1 MAFDLVGR
9 LRIVDVMTPTLRRVS
24 SELERTNLSVKKV
37 AASTGSYRNAQNAA
51 TQSVNNFSGGLPNL
65 LGKLKMVAGAVV
77 AVGTAFDGIKTAAD
91 FESSMSRVAALSSAS
106 AGDLAKLTTKAKEL
120 GASTV
125 FSASQ
130 AAEGM
135 QFLAMAG
142 YKTNEI
148 IAAMPGLLDA
158 AAAGQTDLGTTADI
172 VSNILSGFGIAAGDT
187 GRVADVLTKAF
198 TSANVD
204 LQMLGYT
211 MKYAAPW
218 AKALG
223 VSLEETAA
231 AAGILGN
238 AGIQAEQAGTTLRGL
253 FARFAKPP
261 KEAAEAFD
269 KLGVKLFDSGGKMKS
284 LATILEDL
292 QNAMKGMT
300 SEQKTA
306 LSGIIAGME
315 AGSGFLA
322 LMDAGP
328 DKLRKF
334 TKELENSG
342 GTAGRV
348 SKVQLD
354 NFNGSLV
361 QLESALEGLKIEVFT
376 PLLPTLKDLAEKG
389 ANAAS
394 VFNKWLGSKEA
405 EKWGKTTKDV
415 LEIVG
420 PLVVGA
426 TTAWATYKAVMLT
439 ATAAQWAFNTAA
451 NANPIGLLVVGIG
464 TLVGA
469 GYLLVKN
476 WETVKEAGHSM
487 WVTIKNTFATGVNWV
502 IGKLNTLIDAM
513 NQAFNFKM
521 PDLMGGQEFAL
532 NIPKITEVEMDYSL
546 QQEKMRDFRERRNIG
561 VGDDGSHY
569 SGLDYVPFDGYQARL
584 HKGERVM
591 TAEENRASKEEASNT
606 PSDRRRNLTIDGK
619 DSNGVKNISFGDII
633 IQGYNGN
640 LETAAD
646 KIMSIMVRKISEQV

>member
-1 MAFDLVGR
+1 M
-9 LRIVDVMTPTLRRVS
+9 
-24 SELERTNLSVKKV
+24 KKI
-37 AASTGSYRNAQNAA
+37 AASTGSYRNSQNAA
-51 TQSVNNFSGGLPNL
+51 TQSLRNFSGGLPNL
-65 LGKLKMVAGAVV
+65 LGQLKMVAGAVV

-172 VSNILSGFGIAAGDT
+172 VSNILSGFGIAAGET

-231 AAGILGN
+231 AAGILGG

-261 KEAAEAFD
+261 KEAAEALD
-269 KLGVKLFDSGGKMKS
+269 KLGVKLFDSGGRMKS

-300 SEQKTA
+300 SEQKTSLA
-306 LSGIIAGME
+306 SIIAGME

-322 LMDAGP
+322 LMDTGP

-376 PLLPTLKDLAEKG
+376 PMLPTLKDLAEKG

-405 EKWGKTTKDV
+405 QKWGKTTKDV
-415 LEIVG
+415 LEVVG
-420 PLVVGA
+420 PLTLGVA
-426 TTAWATYKAVMLT
+426 TAWGVYKT
-439 ATAAQWAFNTAA
+439 AMTAASIAQWAFNTAML
-451 NANPIGLLVVGIG
+451 ANPLTWVVLGIG
-464 TLVGA
+464 ALIGA

-476 WETVKEAGHSM
+476 LDTVKEAANSL
-487 WVTIKNTFATGVNWV
+487 WVSLKNSFATGVNWV

-513 NQAFNFKM
+513 NQAFNIKL
-521 PDLMGGQEFAL
+521 PGGKEIAL
-532 NIPKITEVEMDYSL
+532 NIPKITEVEMDYSI

-569 SGLDYVPFDGYQARL
+569 NGLDYVPFDGYRARL

-591 TAEENRASKEEASNT
+591 TAEENRASKEEASNP
-606 PSDRRRNLTIDGK
+606 PSDRRNLAIDGK
-619 DSNGVKNISFGDII
+619 GSNGVKNISFGDII
-633 IQGYNGN
+633 IQGYNGD
-640 LETAAD
+640 LETAAN
-646 KIMSIMVRKISEQV
+646 KIMSIMVRKISEVV

>member
-1 MAFDLVGR
+1 
-9 LRIVDVMTPTLRRVS
+9 
-24 SELERTNLSVKKV
+24 
-37 AASTGSYRNAQNAA
+37 
-51 TQSVNNFSGGLPNL
+51 
-65 LGKLKMVAGAVV
+65 
-77 AVGTAFDGIKTAAD
+77 
-91 FESSMSRVAALSSAS
+91 MSRVAALSSAS

-284 LATILEDL
+284 LATILGDL

-415 LEIVG
+415 LEVVG
-420 PLVVGA
+420 PLIVGA

-451 NANPIGLLVVGIG
+451 NANPIGLIVVGIG
-464 TLVGA
+464 TLIGA

-476 WETVKEAGHSM
+476 WETVKAAGHSM
-487 WVTIKNTFATGVNWV
+487 WVTIKNGFATGVNWI

-513 NQAFNFKM
+513 NQAFNIQL
-521 PDLMGGQEFAL
+521 PDWMGGQEFAL

-569 SGLDYVPFDGYQARL
+569 SGLDYVPFDGYRARL

-591 TAEENRASKEEASNT
+591 TAEENRASEEEASNP
-606 PSDRRRNLTIDGK
+606 PSDRRKPVNDSGSSYASNNITI
-619 DSNGVKNISFGDII
+619 NVHATVREEADI
-633 IQGYNGN
+633 
-640 LETAAD
+640 D
-646 KIMSIMVRKISEQV
+646 KITLGIVQRLAEAY

>member
-24 SELERTNLSVKKV
+24 SELERTNLSVKKI
-37 AASTGSYRNAQNAA
+37 AATTGSYRNSQNAA
-51 TQSVNNFSGGLPNL
+51 TQSMSNFSGGLPNL

-172 VSNILSGFGIAAGDT
+172 VSNILSGFGIAAGET

-415 LEIVG
+415 LEVVG
-420 PLVVGA
+420 PLILGVA
-426 TTAWATYKAVMLT
+426 TAWGVYKT
-439 ATAAQWAFNTAA
+439 AMTAASIAQWAFNTAMS
-451 NANPIGLLVVGIG
+451 ANPLTWVVLGIG
-464 TLVGA
+464 ALIGA

-476 WETVKEAGHSM
+476 WDTVKEAGHSM
-487 WVTIKNTFATGVNWV
+487 WVTIKNGFATGVNWI

-532 NIPKITEVEMDYSL
+532 NIPKIAEVEMDYSL

-569 SGLDYVPFDGYQARL
+569 SGLDYVPFDGYYARL

-591 TAEENRASKEEASNT
+591 TAEENRASKEEPANP
-606 PSDRRRNLTIDGK
+606 PSDRRKPVN
-619 DSNGVKNISFGDII
+619 DSNSASKPASFTFTGDIV
-633 IQGYNGN
+633 IQGYNGD

-646 KIMSIMVRKISEQV
+646 KLLSIMARKINEQV

>member
-9 LRIVDVMTPTLRRVS
+9 LRITDAMTPTLRRVS
-24 SELERTNLSVKKV
+24 SELERTNLSVKKI
-37 AASTGSYRNAQNAA
+37 AASTGSYRNSQNAA
-51 TQSVNNFSGGLPNL
+51 NQSLNNFSGGLPNL
-65 LGKLKMVAGAVV
+65 LGKLKMLAGAVV

-261 KEAAEAFD
+261 KEAAEALD
-269 KLGVKLFDSGGKMKS
+269 KLGVKLFDSKGKMKS
-284 LATILEDL
+284 LATILGDL
-292 QNAMKGMT
+292 QNAMKGMS
-300 SEQKTA
+300 SEQKTSLA
-306 LSGIIAGME
+306 SIIAGLE

-342 GTAGRV
+342 GAAGRV
-348 SKVQLD
+348 AKVQLD

-405 EKWGKTTKDV
+405 QKWGKTTKDV
-415 LEIVG
+415 LEVVG
-420 PLVVGA
+420 PLIVGA

-451 NANPIGLLVVGIG
+451 SANPIGLLVVGIG
-464 TLVGA
+464 TLIGA

-487 WVTIKNTFATGVNWV
+487 WVTIKNGFATGVNWV
-502 IGKLNTLIDAM
+502 IAKLNTLIDAM

-532 NIPKITEVEMDYSL
+532 NIPKIAEVEMDYSV

-569 SGLDYVPFDGYQARL
+569 NGLDYVPFDGYRARL

-591 TAEENRASKEEASNT
+591 TAEENRASKEEASN
-606 PSDRRRNLTIDGK
+606 PKSDKRKPMNDGGSNYASNNITI
-619 DSNGVKNISFGDII
+619 NVHATVREEADI
-633 IQGYNGN
+633 
-640 LETAAD
+640 D
-646 KIMSIMVRKISEQV
+646 KITLGIAQRLAEVC

>member
-1 MAFDLVGR
+1 
-9 LRIVDVMTPTLRRVS
+9 
-24 SELERTNLSVKKV
+24 
-37 AASTGSYRNAQNAA
+37 
-51 TQSVNNFSGGLPNL
+51 
-65 LGKLKMVAGAVV
+65 MVAGAVV
-77 AVGTAFDGIKTAAD
+77 AVSTAFDGIKTAAD
-91 FESSMSRVAALSSAS
+91 FESSMSRVAALSNAS

-231 AAGILGN
+231 AAGILGG

-261 KEAAEAFD
+261 KEAAEALD

-322 LMDAGP
+322 LMDTGP

-334 TKELENSG
+334 TKELENSA
-342 GTAGRV
+342 GTSGRIA
-348 SKVQLD
+348 KVQTD
-354 NFNGSLV
+354 NFKGAV
-361 QLESALEGLKIEVFT
+361 DQLNSALEGVKIEVFT
-376 PLLPTLKDLAEKG
+376 PMLPVLTDLADKG
-389 ANAAS
+389 TTAAS

-415 LEIVG
+415 LEVVG
-420 PLVVGA
+420 PLIVGA

-469 GYLLVKN
+469 GYLLVQN
-476 WETVKEAGHSM
+476 WETVKEAGHSL
-487 WVTIKNTFATGVNWV
+487 WVTIKNGFATGVNWV

-513 NQAFNFKM
+513 NQAFSM
-521 PDLMGGQEFAL
+521 QLPDWAANWMGEKEIAL

-569 SGLDYVPFDGYQARL
+569 SGLDYVPFDGYYARL

-591 TAEENRASKEEASNT
+591 TAEENRASKEEDASKP
-606 PSDRRRNLTIDGK
+606 PSDRRKPVNDGGSSYASNNVTI
-619 DSNGVKNISFGDII
+619 NVHATVREEADI
-633 IQGYNGN
+633 
-640 LETAAD
+640 D
-646 KIMSIMVRKISEQV
+646 KITLGIVQRLDEVC

>member
-1 MAFDLVGR
+1 M
-9 LRIVDVMTPTLRRVS
+9 
-24 SELERTNLSVKKV
+24 KKV
-37 AASTGSYRNAQNAA
+37 AASTGSFRNAQNAA

-65 LGKLKMVAGAVV
+65 LGKLKMLAGAVV

-261 KEAAEAFD
+261 KEAAEALD

-284 LATILEDL
+284 LATILGDL

-300 SEQKTA
+300 SEQKTSLA
-306 LSGIIAGME
+306 SIIAGLE

-322 LMDAGP
+322 LMDTGP

-334 TKELENSG
+334 TKELENSA

-348 SKVQLD
+348 SKIQLD

-361 QLESALEGLKIEVFT
+361 ELESALEGVKIEVFT
-376 PLLPTLKDLAEKG
+376 PMLPVLTDLADKG
-389 ANAAS
+389 TTAAS

-405 EKWGKTTKDV
+405 QRWGKTTKDV
-415 LEIVG
+415 LEVVG
-420 PLVVGA
+420 PLIVGA

-451 NANPIGLLVVGIG
+451 NANPIGLIVVGIG
-464 TLVGA
+464 TLIGA

-476 WETVKEAGHSM
+476 LDTVTAAAKST
-487 WVTIKNTFATGVNWV
+487 WVTINNVFATGVNWV

-513 NQAFNFKM
+513 NQAFSM
-521 PDLMGGQEFAL
+521 QLPDWAANLTGGKEFAL
-532 NIPKITEVEMDYSL
+532 NIPRIAEVELDYSI

-569 SGLDYVPFDGYQARL
+569 SGLDYVPFDGYRARL

-591 TAEENRASKEEASNT
+591 TAEENRASKEEASNP
-606 PSDRRRNLTIDGK
+606 PSDRRKPVNDG
-619 DSNGVKNISFGDII
+619 
-633 IQGYNGN
+633 
-640 LETAAD
+640 AALVTLL
-646 KIMSIMVRKISEQV
+646 IMLRLMCMRP

>member
-1 MAFDLVGR
+1 MSFDLVGR

-24 SELERTNLSVKKV
+24 SELDRTNLSVKKV
-37 AASTGSYRNAQNAA
+37 AATTGSYRNSQNAA
-51 TQSVNNFSGGLPNL
+51 TQSLRNFSGGLPNL
-65 LGKLKMVAGAVV
+65 LGQLKTVAGAVV

-91 FESSMSRVAALSSAS
+91 FESSMSRVAALSNAS
-106 AGDLAKLTTKAKEL
+106 AGDLAKLTTTAKEL

-142 YKTNEI
+142 YKTNDV
-148 IAAMPGLLDA
+148 IAAMPGLLAA

-261 KEAAEAFD
+261 KEAAEALD
-269 KLGVKLFDSGGKMKS
+269 KLGVKLFDNKGKMKS
-284 LATILEDL
+284 LATILGDL
-292 QNAMKGMT
+292 QNAMKGM
-300 SEQKTA
+300 SGEQKTA
-306 LSGIIAGME
+306 LAGMIAGME

-342 GTAGRV
+342 GTAGQV
-348 SKVQLD
+348 AKVQLD

-361 QLESALEGLKIEVFT
+361 ELESALEGVKIEVFT
-376 PLLPTLKDLAEKG
+376 PMLPVLTDLADKG
-389 ANAAS
+389 ATAAS

-405 EKWGKTTKDV
+405 QKWGKTTKDV
-415 LEIVG
+415 LEVVG
-420 PLVVGA
+420 PLIIGA

-451 NANPIGLLVVGIG
+451 SANPIGLIVVGIG
-464 TLVGA
+464 TLIGA

-476 WETVKEAGHSM
+476 WDTVKAAGHSM
-487 WVTIKNTFATGVNWV
+487 WVTIKNGFATGVNWV

-513 NQAFNFKM
+513 NQAFNVKL
-521 PDLMGGQEFAL
+521 PDWMGGQDFAL
-532 NIPKITEVEMDYSL
+532 NIPKIAEVEMDYSI

-569 SGLDYVPFDGYQARL
+569 SGLDYVPFDGYRARL

-591 TAEENRASKEEASNT
+591 TAEENRANEEEAKSTPDKRKPVSDGGSNYA
-606 PSDRRRNLTIDGK
+606 SNNITI
-619 DSNGVKNISFGDII
+619 NVNATVREEADI
-633 IQGYNGN
+633 
-640 LETAAD
+640 D
-646 KIMSIMVRKISEQV
+646 KITLGIVQRLAEAC

>member
-1 MAFDLVGR
+1 
-9 LRIVDVMTPTLRRVS
+9 MTPTLRRVS
-24 SELERTNLSVKKV
+24 SELDRTNLSVKKI
-37 AASTGSYRNAQNAA
+37 AATTGSYRNSQNAA
-51 TQSVNNFSGGLPNL
+51 TQSLNNFSGGLPNL

-148 IAAMPGLLDA
+148 ISAMPGLLDA

-284 LATILEDL
+284 LATILGDL

-334 TKELENSG
+334 TKELENSA

-348 SKVQLD
+348 SKIQLD

-361 QLESALEGLKIEVFT
+361 ELESALEGLKIEIFT
-376 PLLPTLKDLAEKG
+376 PMLPTLRDLADKG

-394 VFNKWLGSKEA
+394 VFNKWFGSKEA
-405 EKWGKTTKDV
+405 QKWGKTTKDV

-451 NANPIGLLVVGIG
+451 SANPIGLVVVGIG
-464 TLVGA
+464 TLIGA

-487 WVTIKNTFATGVNWV
+487 WVTIKNGFATGVNWV

-513 NQAFNFKM
+513 NQAFSFKM
-521 PDLMGGQEFAL
+521 PFSDEEFTL
-532 NIPKITEVEMDYSL
+532 NIPKITAVEMDYSL

-591 TAEENRASKEEASNT
+591 TAEENRASKEEASE
-606 PSDRRRNLTIDGK
+606 PPVDRREPVSESGSSHASNNITI
-619 DSNGVKNISFGDII
+619 NVHATVREEADI
-633 IQGYNGN
+633 
-640 LETAAD
+640 D
-646 KIMSIMVRKISEQV
+646 KITLGIAQRLVEVC

>member
-37 AASTGSYRNAQNAA
+37 AATTGSYRNAQNAA

-77 AVGTAFDGIKTAAD
+77 AVSTAFDGIKTAAD

-348 SKVQLD
+348 SKIQLD

-361 QLESALEGLKIEVFT
+361 ELESALEGLKIEIFT
-376 PLLPTLKDLAEKG
+376 PMLPTLRDLAEKG

-415 LEIVG
+415 LEVVG

-469 GYLLVKN
+469 GYLLVQN
-476 WETVKEAGHSM
+476 LDTVKEAGHSM
-487 WVTIKNTFATGVNWV
+487 WVSLKNSFATGVNWV

-513 NQAFNFKM
+513 NQAFSFKM
-521 PDLMGGQEFAL
+521 PFSDEEFTL

-569 SGLDYVPFDGYQARL
+569 SGLDYVPFDGYYARL

-591 TAEENRASKEEASNT
+591 TAEENLASKEEASE
-606 PSDRRRNLTIDGK
+606 PPVDRRKPVSESGSSHASNNITI
-619 DSNGVKNISFGDII
+619 NVHATVREEADI
-633 IQGYNGN
+633 
-640 LETAAD
+640 D
-646 KIMSIMVRKISEQV
+646 KITLGIAQRLVEVC

>member
-1 MAFDLVGR
+1 MSFDLVGR

-24 SELERTNLSVKKV
+24 SELERTNLSVKKI
-37 AASTGSYRNAQNAA
+37 AATTGSYRNSQNAA

-231 AAGILGN
+231 AAGILGG

-284 LATILEDL
+284 LATILGDL

-322 LMDAGP
+322 LMDTGP

-334 TKELENSG
+334 TKELENSA
-342 GTAGRV
+342 GTSGRV
-348 SKVQLD
+348 AKVQTD
-354 NFNGSLV
+354 NFKGAV
-361 QLESALEGLKIEVFT
+361 DQLNSALEGLKIEVFT

-405 EKWGKTTKDV
+405 ERWGKTTKDV
-415 LEIVG
+415 LEVVG

-451 NANPIGLLVVGIG
+451 NANPIGLIVVGIG

-487 WVTIKNTFATGVNWV
+487 WVTIKNGFATGVNWI

-513 NQAFNFKM
+513 NQAFNM
-521 PDLMGGQEFAL
+521 QLPDWAANLTGEKEIAL
-532 NIPKITEVEMDYSL
+532 NIPRIAEVEMDYSL
-546 QQEKMRDFRERRNIG
+546 QQERIRDFRERRNIG

-569 SGLDYVPFDGYQARL
+569 NGLDYVPFDGYRARL

-591 TAEENRASKEEASNT
+591 TAEENRASKEEVSNS
-606 PSDRRRNLTIDGK
+606 PSDRHRPVNDGGSSYASNNVTI
-619 DSNGVKNISFGDII
+619 NVNATVREEADI
-633 IQGYNGN
+633 
-640 LETAAD
+640 D
-646 KIMSIMVRKISEQV
+646 KITLGIAQRLAEVC

>member
-9 LRIVDVMTPTLRRVS
+9 LRITDAMTPTLRRVS
-24 SELERTNLSVKKV
+24 SELERTNLSVKKI

-65 LGKLKMVAGAVV
+65 LGKLKMLAGAVV

-148 IAAMPGLLDA
+148 IAAMPGLLSA

-172 VSNILSGFGIAAGDT
+172 VSNILSGFGIAAGET

-231 AAGILGN
+231 AAGILGG

-261 KEAAEAFD
+261 KEAAEALD

-284 LATILEDL
+284 LATILGDL

-300 SEQKTA
+300 SEQKTSLA
-306 LSGIIAGME
+306 SIIAGLE

-322 LMDAGP
+322 LMDTGP

-334 TKELENSG
+334 TKELENSA

-348 SKVQLD
+348 SKIQLD

-361 QLESALEGLKIEVFT
+361 ELESALEGVKIEVFT
-376 PLLPTLKDLAEKG
+376 PMLPVLTDLADKG
-389 ANAAS
+389 TTAAS

-405 EKWGKTTKDV
+405 QRWGKTTKDV
-415 LEIVG
+415 LEVVG
-420 PLVVGA
+420 PLIVGA

-451 NANPIGLLVVGIG
+451 SANPIGLLVVGIG
-464 TLVGA
+464 TLIGA

-476 WETVKEAGHSM
+476 WETVKAAGHSM
-487 WVTIKNTFATGVNWV
+487 WVTIKNGFATGVNWV
-502 IGKLNTLIDAM
+502 IAKLNTLIDAM

-532 NIPKITEVEMDYSL
+532 NIPKIAEVEMDYSV

-569 SGLDYVPFDGYQARL
+569 NGLDYVPFDGYRARL

-591 TAEENRASKEEASNT
+591 TAEENRASKEEASN
-606 PSDRRRNLTIDGK
+606 PKSDKRKPMNDGGSNYASNNITI
-619 DSNGVKNISFGDII
+619 NVHATVREEADI
-633 IQGYNGN
+633 
-640 LETAAD
+640 D
-646 KIMSIMVRKISEQV
+646 KITLGIAQRLAEVC